1 MLTGLI
7 IVIAIAAYFHF
18 YKRKPARDMTPDEL
32 EKYQG

>member
-18 YKRKPARDMTPDEL
+18 YKRKPARPMTKREL
-32 EKYQG
+32 EDYQG

>member
-18 YKRKPARDMTPDEL
+18 YKRKPARPLSKDDL
-32 EKYQG
+32 DNYQG